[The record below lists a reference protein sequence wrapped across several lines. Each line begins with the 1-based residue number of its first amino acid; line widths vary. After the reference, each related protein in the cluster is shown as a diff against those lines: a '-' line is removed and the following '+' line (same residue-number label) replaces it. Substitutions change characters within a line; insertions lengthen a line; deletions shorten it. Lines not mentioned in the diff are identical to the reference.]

1 MAGTAGR
8 HPPGVWQIGAAAVLA
23 QLKGR
28 RRGDSCAG
36 GGVARGQPAAAQ
48 RGYIGR
54 RTPHP
59 GLMRPLFEPALVN
72 DVFGDPGLYADF
84 RDERRALLFDL
95 GDVSDL
101 VPRKL
106 LRLSDIFVS
115 HAHIDHFVGFDH
127 WLRVVLGRKP
137 HVAMYG
143 GPGFVGQVEHKLAAY
158 TWNVVHRYEVA
169 LTIEAHELAPDGGGR
184 SARFCSLRRF
194 AREAE
199 APWRRDGDVLLA
211 EDRFR
216 VRAAFLDHDIP
227 CLAFALEE
235 SVHVNVWKNRLAEL
249 GLPTGPWLQA
259 LKRAAI
265 AGAPDDA
272 PIEVQWHDRD
282 GVHGAMRAL
291 GELRGA
297 LELVPGRRVG
307 YVTDIRYTEDNLH
320 ELERLLAGVDIL
332 FIESVFLDAEADHAE
347 RKNHLTAAQAGSIAR
362 RLGAR
367 AVMPFHFSPR
377 YGGRAAEVQAEVLA
391 AWRGTGG

>member
-1 MAGTAGR
+1 
-8 HPPGVWQIGAAAVLA
+8 
-23 QLKGR
+23 
-28 RRGDSCAG
+28 
-36 GGVARGQPAAAQ
+36 
-48 RGYIGR
+48 
-54 RTPHP
+54 
-59 GLMRPLFEPALVN
+59 MRPLFEPALVN

-127 WLRVVLGRKP
+127 WLRVVLGRKSRL
-137 HVAMYG
+137 AMYG
-143 GPGFVGQVEHKLAAY
+143 GPGFIAQVEHKLAAY

-169 LTIEAHELAPDGGGR
+169 LTIEVHELAPDGGGR
-184 SARFCSLRRF
+184 RASFSSLRRF
-194 AREAE
+194 ARETDE
-199 APWRRDGDVLLA
+199 PWPRRGDVLLA

-249 GLPTGPWLQA
+249 GLPTGPWLRA
-259 LKRAAI
+259 VKRAVV
-265 AGAPDDA
+265 AGAPDDT

-282 GVHGAMRAL
+282 GLHGSLRPL
-291 GELRGA
+291 GELRST

-307 YVTDIRYTEDNLH
+307 YVTDLRYTGINLRALD
-320 ELERLLAGVDIL
+320 ELLAGVDIL
-332 FIESVFLDAEADHAE
+332 FIESVFMASDAGHAE

-362 RLGAR
+362 RLGAK
-367 AVMPFHFSPR
+367 AVVPFHFSPR
-377 YGGRAAEVQAEVLA
+377 YEGRADEVLAEVQA
-391 AWRGTGG
+391 AWRGEAACT